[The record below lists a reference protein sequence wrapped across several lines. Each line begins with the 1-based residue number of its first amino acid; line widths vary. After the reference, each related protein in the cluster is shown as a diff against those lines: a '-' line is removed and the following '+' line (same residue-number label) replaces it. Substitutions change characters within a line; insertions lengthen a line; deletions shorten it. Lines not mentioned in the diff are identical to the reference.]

1 MMYIYKITKLS
12 GEINQAISKSD
23 IWTGDP
29 TIASVELVG
38 PEVISTP
45 PPEEPSVK
53 SAYDIYHAFTPT
65 ERKAIRAAA
74 KVNADVEDFQD
85 SLDKAIIAGRDL
97 ATSSD
102 SEVDLALDAL
112 EAAGLIAEGRK
123 EEIIA

>member
-1 MMYIYKITKLS
+1 MMYIYKITKLG
-12 GEINQAISKSD
+12 GEINQAVSKSD

-38 PEVISTP
+38 PEVIPT

-85 SLDKAIIAGRDL
+85 SLDKAITAGRDL